1 MKGRNILLSKMKK
14 TLLIICVILISTITQ
29 VYATETTENENGTES
44 SEPYIEM
51 KVTSRKKGENNQ
63 ILVEMYGSKF
73 KDLQAIETVFTYDST
88 KLTPSNIET
97 NEPLDLTTIK
107 YDQRPAYYEKPITDA
122 EQNEV
127 DNFNKESLNILS
139 NSYTTNTNYSEQLG
153 VSAFLFL
160 APNENTEALQFLLKN
175 KKSTPNITSEEK
187 VLLGTFSF
195 TQTAGTKIEE
205 NEFSVRR
212 IKISCLDLNSE
223 DGIAQYERS
232 KIVEDKIPSDKCEEL
247 MEFIYEQ
254 YGSISGTI
262 ETVYYF
268 AAKDTYETMDIKKIA
283 TISLYNLEDEE
294 VAKINWNS
302 TGTEYYTY
310 RQQIK
315 PNIEGGISNNLARP
329 ANPDTAK
336 IKPVMSITTQENDK
350 GIFKLENI
358 PFGKYVLLI
367 DKLDFS
373 DYIVTNI
380 TIDATNKDIDIGTAQ
395 IEAGDFNKTGTID
408 LNDPTIFAKLYAKRN
423 ELQNENIDVFDL
435 NDDGAITDN
444 DITIGIRV
452 LSKMGRTVKQVRDY
466 SEMK

>member
-153 VSAFLFL
+153 VSKFLFL

-232 KIVEDKIPSDKCEEL
+232 KIVEDNIPSDKCEEL
-247 MEFIYEQ
+247 MEFKYEQ
-254 YGSISGTI
+254 YGSIKGTI
-262 ETVYYF
+262 D
-268 AAKDTYETMDIKKIA
+268 A
-283 TISLYNLEDEE
+283 
-294 VAKINWNS
+294 
-302 TGTEYYTY
+302 
-310 RQQIK
+310 
-315 PNIEGGISNNLARP
+315 
-329 ANPDTAK
+329 
-336 IKPVMSITTQENDK
+336 SITTAGGEKRYGSKNITNIEIYETSSLAEINFTDKNYWKSLPEPYREYKTTIDEN
-350 GIFKLENI
+350 GVFKIENI
-358 PFGKYVLLI
+358 DFGNYVI
-367 DKLDFS
+367 IFNKDNYADFIITNVDINS
-373 DYIVTNI
+373 D
-380 TIDATNKDIDIGTAQ
+380 NKDIDFSNIIKIG
-395 IEAGDFNKTGTID
+395 IEKQGIIKEDGIISLIPGDINRDGIINSNDTLAYNADYKTKKEIDFNDASQRGKKNDSNDTLAYNAVFKQYKSVGKKIVNVKTIID
-408 LNDPTIFAKLYAKRN
+408 L
-423 ELQNENIDVFDL
+423 
-435 NDDGAITDN
+435 
-444 DITIGIRV
+444 
-452 LSKMGRTVKQVRDY
+452 
-466 SEMK
+466 

>member
-14 TLLIICVILISTITQ
+14 TLLIICAILISTITQ

-51 KVTSRKKGENNQ
+51 KVTSRKNGENNQ

-107 YDQRPAYYEKPITDA
+107 YDKRPAYYENPKTDA

-127 DNFNKESLNILS
+127 DKFDERSLNILS
-139 NSYTTNTNYSEQLG
+139 TSYKPYTDYSEQLG
-153 VSAFLFL
+153 VSKFLFL
-160 APNENTEALQFLLKN
+160 APSENTEALQFLLKN

-262 ETVYYF
+262 D
-268 AAKDTYETMDIKKIA
+268 A
-283 TISLYNLEDEE
+283 
-294 VAKINWNS
+294 
-302 TGTEYYTY
+302 
-310 RQQIK
+310 
-315 PNIEGGISNNLARP
+315 
-329 ANPDTAK
+329 
-336 IKPVMSITTQENDK
+336 SITTAGGEKRYGSKNITNIEIYETSSLAEINFTDKNYWKSLPEPYREYKTTIDEN
-350 GIFKLENI
+350 GVFKIENI
-358 PFGKYVLLI
+358 DFGNYVI
-367 DKLDFS
+367 IFNKDNYADFIITNVDINS
-373 DYIVTNI
+373 D
-380 TIDATNKDIDIGTAQ
+380 NKDIDFSNIIKIG
-395 IEAGDFNKTGTID
+395 IEKQGIIKEDGIISLIPGDINRDGIINSNDTLAYNADYKTKKEIDFNDASQRGKKNDSNDTLAYNAVFKQYKSVGKKIVNVKTIID
-408 LNDPTIFAKLYAKRN
+408 L
-423 ELQNENIDVFDL
+423 
-435 NDDGAITDN
+435 
-444 DITIGIRV
+444 
-452 LSKMGRTVKQVRDY
+452 
-466 SEMK
+466 